1 MAYIYS
7 APRFPTRRFSA
18 VHNVGPKGPATL
30 GKALIRQYLVYPL
43 ASFDISGQ
51 QPVFVQTPHANEE
64 YLLLYHEQLFV
75 KFYSFYRGKVYC
87 DCGTIRLAD

>member
-64 YLLLYHEQLFV
+64 LLPVYTLHNYLSILF
-75 KFYSFYRGKVYC
+75 FLFIQQGR
-87 DCGTIRLAD
+87 